1 MYVRNPKTG
10 KLEINKSL
18 RNEIA
23 RISPDIELVQEVERG
38 GKTVTVGI
46 PMTVNFFWP
55 STTT

>member
-1 MYVRNPKTG
+1 MLAKDS
-10 KLEINKSL
+10 LAL

-55 STTT
+55 TTTT